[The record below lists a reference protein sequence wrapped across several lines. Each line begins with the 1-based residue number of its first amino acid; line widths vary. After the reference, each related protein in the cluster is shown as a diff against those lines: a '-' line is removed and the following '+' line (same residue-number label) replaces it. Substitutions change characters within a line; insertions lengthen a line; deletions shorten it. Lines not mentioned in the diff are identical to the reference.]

1 MHFANITAGEDPL
14 IVLLTVIFA
23 IGGGI
28 VFGSIYTLCGNL
40 WPVII
45 AHSVYDSVS
54 FSILEDASAPV
65 EFGLFTYLQIG
76 IMFAVGILATV
87 IVWKKRKETSELWNR
102 KWKTIA

>member
-1 MHFANITAGEDPL
+1 MKIG
-14 IVLLTVIFA
+14 

-87 IVWKKRKETSELWNR
+87 VLWKKRKEASELWKR